1 MKPEDFLPSASARV
15 EAVRVVSSA
24 LNPLLWLTGI
34 VSPLSLVLAAWLSD
48 VFLREVLLGL
58 AVLPVLATIVAYF
71 LFMFRDPDRL
81 QSEEYRLR
89 RDALSM
95 IYKHGASP
103 ATLKATSELVR
114 LEDGTGGRRGK
125 EIQ

>member
-114 LEDGTGGRRGK
+114 LEDGRGGRRGK